1 MKNFRFEARWPEDD
15 LAIECYANE
24 ISNFHYHWHTDDYE
38 VSVLLNGCLEFCND
52 SEQDLLE
59 GGDVSLINP
68 GLGHTTFARAPN
80 TCGLTFHFSASAFRR
95 YVEKGFTYHF
105 SGCHSTAKTRNEE
118 RYRFIR
124 MYAAQ
129 IYEALSTDA
138 PFAQLTAKAATQ
150 MLLSTLCRY
159 FNPRPVATMLELK
172 DEQKII
178 RNLVTYIEKHYAEK
192 ITLEA
197 LANYSQYNRTY
208 ISTLFKNAMGINF
221 YSFLTRVRFQQALL
235 DMTSTDKTLTEIALS
250 NGFTDLKGFRK
261 QFQEAFGLTPAEYRS
276 RLSFGHNFSNRGQ
289 WHYISNTDE
298 IVQQRLQQ
306 FLHLQPVL

>member
-1 MKNFRFEARWPEDD
+1 MKNFRFAAQWPEDD
-15 LAIECYANE
+15 LFIECYANE
-24 ISNFHYHWHTDDYE
+24 ISNFHYHLHMDEYE
-38 VSVLLNGCLEFCND
+38 VSVLLNGCLEFRND
-52 SEQDLLE
+52 SEQDWLE
-59 GGDVSLINP
+59 GGDICLINP

-80 TCGLTFHFSASAFRR
+80 TCGLTVHFSVSAFRR

-105 SGCHSTAKTRNEE
+105 SDCHSTAKTRNEE
-118 RYRFIR
+118 RYLLIR

-129 IYEALSTDA
+129 IYEVLSTDA

-159 FNPRPVATMLELK
+159 FNPQMVATMPELN

-178 RNLVTYIEKHYAEK
+178 RSLVTYIEKHYAEK
-192 ITLEA
+192 ITLED

-208 ISTLFKNAMGINF
+208 ISTLFKNTMGINF
-221 YSFLTRVRFQQALL
+221 YSFLTRLRFQHTLL

-261 QFQEAFGLTPAEYRS
+261 QFRDIFGLTPAEYRS
-276 RLSFGHNFSNRGQ
+276 RLSFGHSFSNRDQ
-289 WHYISNTDE
+289 WHYICSTDK
-298 IVQQRLQQ
+298 IVQQRIQE
-306 FLHLQPVL
+306 FLHLKPVL